1 MKAGVSENN
10 IEFTEL
16 FGDSVD
22 GAFSR
27 FEIWLTAFPILLV
40 RRVAARPGRGFY
52 SHEDSP

>member
-27 FEIWLTAFPILLV
+27 FEIRYIGLQSEHVLAELVCGLL
-40 RRVAARPGRGFY
+40 
-52 SHEDSP
+52 